1 MRLHRSAFFACAL
14 GLSSAV
20 ATAGVG
26 VWTTN
31 GPPENFGG
39 PYVLADPLKPGTLY
53 AGKITGIAY
62 TGPYKSSDDGVTWE
76 RAGSLFV
83 QNPKPLAT
91 APPATVYY
99 SSYECGQAVCSGFV
113 YVSPDGGLTWREFYG
128 QPVSFAT
135 YQMVVDPTTPTAL
148 FLGENHV
155 ILVSPIAAEAAAY
168 RTTDAGETWTRVDS
182 GLGLDS
188 AVISSMIGTNVSGTL
203 YLATMPG
210 IRDPNAPHGL
220 FKTLDSGA
228 TWMQLANA
236 PSDIAALAADPTN
249 PSTIYAGTAGGVF
262 KSVDGGGTFAPSTG
276 LTGSSV
282 TSFAINPLQP
292 ADVFVGTTHGVFESV
307 DGGATWR
314 SLNNGLTSLSVNT
327 LAIDSNGAFLHA
339 GTSTGVFD
347 YQFPLSAC
355 AADTH
360 TLCLNNGRFSVTAEF
375 QQTPGGA
382 SSPATAVP
390 LTADTGYFWFFDPAN
405 VEIVAKV
412 LNGCATNA
420 HYWFF
425 AGGLTNVGVQIKVK
439 DVFSGAEQDYSNTLG
454 APFAPIQDTAAF
466 STCP

>member
-1 MRLHRSAFFACAL
+1 MRLRGLAFLACAL
-14 GLSSAV
+14 SLSSTV
-20 ATAGVG
+20 ASAGVG

-31 GPPENFGG
+31 GPPEGGGG
-39 PYVLADPLKPGTLY
+39 PYVIADPLHPGTLY
-53 AGKITGIAY
+53 AGKITSIAY
-62 TGPYKSSDDGVTWE
+62 TGLYKSTDDGLTWA
-76 RAGSLFV
+76 RAGSLFQ

-91 APPATVYY
+91 APPATVYC
-99 SSYECGQAVCSGFV
+99 SSFDCGQAVCSGFV
-113 YVSPDGGLTWREFYG
+113 FVSPDGGGTWSDFYG

-135 YQMVVDPTTPTAL
+135 YQMVVDPATSTTL

-155 ILVSPIAAEAAAY
+155 VPVGPNLGAVY
-168 RTTDAGETWTRVDS
+168 RSTDAGATWTRVDS
-182 GLGLDS
+182 GLGLDN
-188 AVISSMIGTNVSGTL
+188 AVISTMIGTSVSGTL
-203 YLATMPG
+203 YVATIPG
-210 IRDPNAPHGL
+210 VPNATHGL
-220 FKTLDSGA
+220 FKTVNGGA
-228 TWMQLANA
+228 TWIELTNA
-236 PSDIAALAADPTN
+236 PSAVAALAADPTN
-249 PSTIYAGTAGGVF
+249 PSIIYAGTASGVF
-262 KSVDGGGTFAPSTG
+262 KSLDAGASFASNSTG
-276 LTGSSV
+276 LTSSSV

-292 ADVFVGTTHGVFESV
+292 ADLFVGTTSGGVFESV

-314 SLNNGLTSLSVNT
+314 SLNNGLTDLNITT

-339 GTSTGVFD
+339 GTNTGVFD
-347 YQFPLSAC
+347 YQFPLSLC

-360 TLCLNNGRFSVTAEF
+360 TLCLNNGRFSVTADF
-375 QQTPGGA
+375 QRTPEGV

-439 DVFSGAEQDYSNTLG
+439 DVFSGAEQDYSNAVGT
-454 APFAPIQDTAAF
+454 PFAPIQDTTAF